1 LGGRAE
7 LLSARRRR
15 ARGGRA
21 WLDAA
26 AGALPA
32 VALGAVCGRR
42 TVRATSTLAPAPGM
56 WDLLVSDSHR
66 IGKMEKERFP
76 S

>member
-1 LGGRAE
+1 V
-7 LLSARRRR
+7 RRRR
-15 ARGGRA
+15 ARGGRV
-21 WLDAA
+21 WPDAA

-32 VALGAVCGRR
+32 VPLGAVCGRR
-42 TVRATSTLAPAPGM
+42 TVRATSTLAPASGM
-56 WDLLVSDSHR
+56 WDPLVSDSHR